1 MFKLE
6 NPQTNNYENIT
17 ITDLYNCKIIL
28 DILYV
33 QYSYKVKQQ
42 DFSFQRP
49 SVTQLYYRVFWK
61 SFMYCQIKK
70 K

>member
-33 QYSYKVKQQ
+33 QYSYKVKQ

-49 SVTQLYYRVFWK
+49 SVTQLYYRVF
-61 SFMYCQIKK
+61 
-70 K
+70 